1 MVTSA
6 RPQQDTGR
14 SRLSRSAVL
23 ALIAL
28 TLAIHN
34 AEEYI
39 AFPMFLKSLGRQLSG
54 WLPAPALQH
63 STTNLHIALILA
75 TVLPGI
81 FIVWAI
87 FARRQW
93 LLIAALLVE
102 AVLLVN
108 AFAHMLAALL
118 RGGYVPGLVTA
129 ILINLPFGIYVFRKA
144 VRDSWIPRSR
154 VWQLIGVAILLHII
168 WLSSGVLRAKRTAD
182 SAVSSVG
189 CSRQSATQSNV
200 DWWREGGLHVQGLS

>member
-1 MVTSA
+1 MILVITSEP
-6 RPQQDTGR
+6 RE
-14 SRLSRSAVL
+14 SASESPSLVRNSVL
-23 ALIAL
+23 VLIAV

-39 AFPMFLKSLGRQLSG
+39 AFPLVLPTLGRQLSG

-63 STTNLHIALILA
+63 SMANLHLALILA
-75 TVLPGI
+75 TVLPTV

-87 FARRQW
+87 FSRRHR

-108 AFAHMLAALL
+108 AFAHMLAAVL

-129 ILINLPFGIYVFRKA
+129 VLINLPFGLYVFRRA
-144 VRDSWIPRSR
+144 IRERWIRAS
-154 VWQLIGVAILLHII
+154 VAWQLIGVAIALHLA
-168 WLSSGVLRAKRTAD
+168 WLGGGVIAAARMT
-182 SAVSSVG
+182 S
-189 CSRQSATQSNV
+189 Q
-200 DWWREGGLHVQGLS
+200 